1 MTSLDTGPAPATVL
15 DLHGIP
21 LTVRQFGEGPP
32 LLFLHGLDGPT
43 PGAAFLSLLASHF
56 RLIVPTH
63 PGFSGTPVPD
73 AIDRID
79 DLAYLYLELLDAL
92 RLDGVMLAGASLG
105 GWIAAELAVKCN
117 HRLAGLVL
125 VDSVGIKPGDRETRD
140 IPDMFAMSLATFAEL
155 THHDQS
161 RLPDFSAMSD
171 EALGEISQNRE
182 AAALYLWEPYMHDP
196 KLLGRLHRVGVPA
209 LLLRGESDRFVSATY
224 TDAFRAAIPNA
235 QLITIP
241 QAGHSPHL
249 EQPAAF
255 AGHVLSFAAHV
266 LNR

>member
-1 MTSLDTGPAPATVL
+1 MRSLDAIASPGTVL

-21 LTVRQFGEGPP
+21 LTIRQFGEGVPM
-32 LLFLHGLDGPT
+32 LFLHGLDGPT
-43 PGAAFLSLLASHF
+43 PGARFFSLLANRF

-73 AIDRID
+73 AIDSID
-79 DLAYLYLELLDAL
+79 DLAYLYLELLDEMG
-92 RLDGVMLAGASLG
+92 LDDVILAGASLG
-105 GWIAAELAVKCN
+105 GWIAAELAVKCS

-155 THHDQS
+155 THHDQNH
-161 RLPDFSAMSD
+161 LPDFSAMSD
-171 EALGEISQNRE
+171 EALSEISQNRE

-196 KLLGRLHRVGVPA
+196 KLLHRLHRVGVPT
-209 LLLRGESDRFVSATY
+209 LLIRGESDRFVSASY
-224 TDAFRAAIPNA
+224 TEAFRVAIPNA
-235 QLITIP
+235 QLTTIL

-249 EQPAAF
+249 EQPAEF

-266 LNR
+266 HSR